1 MEVQAKMGIQENAG
15 KIFYLMYQMYLKDE
29 SINPQRLLEITNME
43 GKDIDRAI
51 KYLKDKY
58 LIDIILTLGNH
69 QGVQHFILKKITPD
83 GINVAED
90 DTEFIRTFKINPKE
104 IRWEGYC

>member
-1 MEVQAKMGIQENAG
+1 MGIQENAG

-29 SINPQRLLEITNME
+29 SVNPERLLEVTKME

-58 LIDIILTLGNH
+58 LIDIILTLGNY
-69 QGVQHFILKKITPD
+69 QEVQHFILNKITPN
-83 GINVAED
+83 GINIAED

-104 IRWEGYC
+104 IHWGEYC

>member
-1 MEVQAKMGIQENAG
+1 
-15 KIFYLMYQMYLKDE
+15 MYQMYLKDE
-29 SINPQRLLEITNME
+29 SINPKRVLEITKMD

-69 QGVQHFILKKITPD
+69 EGVQHFILKKITPE

-90 DTEFIRTFKINPKE
+90 DTEFISTFGINPKE
-104 IRWEGYC
+104 IHWEGYC